1 MPAPRQAASRFPVV
15 ATTIRSRGA
24 ILDDQFRLCA
34 ATQNNNVLQ
43 GGEMVA
49 VLRALAGSGFLIAS
63 TVLAQAAEP
72 IHLRVADSFPKG
84 HYLVKLV
91 LEPWMEEVKKRT
103 NNAVA
108 FDHYPAQQLG
118 KPADML
124 KLTQTGVADIGYVA
138 PGYTSDKMPV
148 SEVAMLPGAFEHS
161 CQGTLAYWKLARN
174 GVIAQQDYTPN
185 NIRLLLAVSLPQYRI
200 FTVKAPVKDVGDVT
214 GLKLRSTG
222 GAQDLTLR
230 AIGAVP
236 VRMAAPDAYESLSRG
251 TMDGLL
257 FPLENV
263 VAYGADKLVKYST
276 DGLGF
281 GSFVVSYSISEAA
294 WKKLT
299 PEIQKA
305 MIDVAN
311 EIIPSACE
319 EVQKADETT
328 KQKLE
333 AAGVRFEPLQPDK
346 FKDLLKGVAKSWAEG
361 LDSRGKRGSDALR
374 EFDATAAAIPVK

>member
-1 MPAPRQAASRFPVV
+1 MTLRR
-15 ATTIRSRGA
+15 A
-24 ILDDQFRLCA
+24 I
-34 ATQNNNVLQ
+34 
-43 GGEMVA
+43 
-49 VLRALAGSGFLIAS
+49 AGYGFLVAS
-63 TVLAQAAEP
+63 VALAQAAEP
-72 IHLRVADSFPKG
+72 VKLRVADSFPKG
-84 HYLVKLV
+84 HYLVKLI
-91 LEPWMEEVKKRT
+91 LEPWMAEVTKRT
-103 NNAVA
+103 NGAVT
-108 FDHYPAQQLG
+108 FEHYPAQQLG
-118 KPADML
+118 KAADML

-138 PGYTSDKMPV
+138 PAYVSDKMPV

-174 GVIAQQDYTPN
+174 GVIAQQDYAAN

-200 FTVKAPVKDVGDVT
+200 FTVKQPVKDVADVI

-257 FPLENV
+257 FPLESV

-281 GSFVVSYSISEAA
+281 ASFIVAYSISDSA

-299 PEIQKA
+299 PEVQKA
-305 MIDVAN
+305 MVDVA
-311 EIIPSACE
+311 EAIIPSACQQ
-319 EVQKADETT
+319 VQMADNET
-328 KQKLE
+328 KKSLE
-333 AAGVRFEPLQPDK
+333 AAGVRFEPLQGEVNAK
-346 FKDLLKGVAKSWAEG
+346 FKELMKGVAKNWSEG
-361 LDSRGKRGSDALR
+361 LDGRGKRGSEALK
-374 EFDATAAAIPVK
+374 EFDAAVAAIPAN

>member
-1 MPAPRQAASRFPVV
+1 
-15 ATTIRSRGA
+15 
-24 ILDDQFRLCA
+24 
-34 ATQNNNVLQ
+34 
-43 GGEMVA
+43 
-49 VLRALAGSGFLIAS
+49 
-63 TVLAQAAEP
+63 
-72 IHLRVADSFPKG
+72 
-84 HYLVKLV
+84 
-91 LEPWMEEVKKRT
+91 
-103 NNAVA
+103 
-108 FDHYPAQQLG
+108 
-118 KPADML
+118 ML

-138 PGYTSDKMPV
+138 PAYASDKMPV

-257 FPLENV
+257 FPLESV

-281 GSFVVSYSISEAA
+281 GSFIVSYSISDSRVEKALAGGPEGDDRRRRRNDAA
-294 WKKLT
+294 GLPASPEGGRETKK
-299 PEIQKA
+299 
-305 MIDVAN
+305 
-311 EIIPSACE
+311 S
-319 EVQKADETT
+319 
-328 KQKLE
+328 LE
-333 AAGVRFEPLQPDK
+333 AAGIRFETLQPE
-346 FKDLLKGVAKSWAEG
+346 AAPN
-361 LDSRGKRGSDALR
+361 SR
-374 EFDATAAAIPVK
+374 T

>member
-1 MPAPRQAASRFPVV
+1 MRQAFFIPGLLV
-15 ATTIRSRGA
+15 
-24 ILDDQFRLCA
+24 
-34 ATQNNNVLQ
+34 
-43 GGEMVA
+43 
-49 VLRALAGSGFLIAS
+49 AS
-63 TVLAQAAEP
+63 TILAQAADP
-72 IHLRVADSFPKG
+72 ITLRVADSFPKG

-108 FDHYPAQQLG
+108 FEHYPAQQLG
-118 KPADML
+118 KAADML

-138 PGYTSDKMPV
+138 PAYVSDKMPV

-174 GVIAQQDYTPN
+174 GVIAQQDYAGN

-200 FTVKAPVKDVGDVT
+200 FTVKQAVKDVPDVT

-257 FPLENV
+257 FPLESV

-276 DGLGF
+276 DGIGF
-281 GSFVVSYSISEAA
+281 GSFIVSYSISDTA
-294 WKKLT
+294 WKKLS
-299 PEIQKA
+299 PEVQKA
-305 MIDVAN
+305 MIDVAD
-311 EIIPSACE
+311 EIIPSACQA
-319 EVQKADETT
+319 VQKADETT
-328 KQKLE
+328 KNTLA
-333 AAGVRFEPLQPDK
+333 AAGTRFEPLPPEK
-346 FKDLLKGVAKSWAEG
+346 FKDLLKGVAKTWAEG
-361 LDSRGKRGSDALR
+361 LDSRGKHGSDALR
-374 EFDATAAAIPVK
+374 EFDATVATIPAK